1 MERTALGGAAEP
13 REREGSGRAGPS
25 RVQGGRGGPGGVGRP
40 KDEGEREL
48 AGGVRG
54 LYEPVRRAGAGRR
67 VMSGG
72 EWGPS
77 APGDWAMPEGVQEFQ
92 GWWVGQTFEAGIL
105 PKSLFYRQ
113 CDAQYF
119 ERA

>member
-1 MERTALGGAAEP
+1 MLGGATEP
-13 REREGSGRAGPS
+13 GEREGSGRAGPG

-40 KDEGEREL
+40 KGEIKREL

-54 LYEPVRRAGAGRR
+54 LCEPVHRAGA

-92 GWWVGQTFEAGIL
+92 GWWVGQTFKAGIL
-105 PKSLFYRQ
+105 PKSLFYCQ
-113 CDAQYF
+113 CDAQHF
-119 ERA
+119 IEA